1 MELKFLGLHINN
13 ENNSVIKV
21 RIANTD
27 TRMGKSNGYRMIYYA
42 IKNDQLAYL
51 LSIYYKKDDKRV
63 LSDDEIIDLVN
74 KYCI

>member
-1 MELKFLGLHINN
+1 MKYHGLHINDRDN
-13 ENNSVIKV
+13 KLIKV

-42 IKNDQLAYL
+42 IKQDEIAYL

-63 LSDDEIIDLVN
+63 LSNEELKELVQ
-74 KYCI
+74 KYCL

>member
-13 ENNSVIKV
+13 GNNTAIKV

>member
-1 MELKFLGLHINN
+1 MKYHGLHINDKDN
-13 ENNSVIKV
+13 KLIKV

-42 IKNDQLAYL
+42 IKQDEIAYL

-63 LSDDEIIDLVN
+63 LSNEELKELVQ
-74 KYCI
+74 KYCL

>member
-1 MELKFLGLHINN
+1 MMKYLGLHLNDKNN
-13 ENNSVIKV
+13 KIIKV

-42 IKNDQLAYL
+42 IKEDECAYL

-63 LSDDEIIDLVN
+63 LSNEEIIELVN
-74 KYCI
+74 MYCL

>member
-1 MELKFLGLHINN
+1 MMKYLGLHLND
-13 ENNSVIKV
+13 ENNKVIKV

-42 IKNDQLAYL
+42 IKDDLSAYL

-63 LSDDEIIDLVN
+63 LTNEEIKELVK
-74 KYCI
+74 KYCL

>member
-1 MELKFLGLHINN
+1 MKYLGLHINDK
-13 ENNSVIKV
+13 NNKIIKV

-42 IKNDQLAYL
+42 IKEDESAYL
-51 LSIYYKKDDKRV
+51 LSIYYKKDDKRI
-63 LSDDEIIDLVN
+63 LSNDEIVELVN

>member
-1 MELKFLGLHINN
+1 MKYHRLHINDKDN
-13 ENNSVIKV
+13 KLIKV

-42 IKNDQLAYL
+42 IKQDEIAYL

-63 LSDDEIIDLVN
+63 LSNEELKELVQ
-74 KYCI
+74 KYCL

>member
-1 MELKFLGLHINN
+1 MKYLGLHLNDGNN
-13 ENNSVIKV
+13 KIIKV

-42 IKNDQLAYL
+42 IKEDESAYL

-63 LSDDEIIDLVN
+63 LSN
-74 KYCI
+74 